1 MSEININYNERIKQ
15 WTISNEDGNITY
27 GGSMEEC
34 MKNYKLKMCKCAP
47 SLCPQISIEENID
60 GNKMLLLSDD
70 FGGVAQMTPIQFYEL
85 AKQFIEDYDNGII

>member
-1 MSEININYNERIKQ
+1 
-15 WTISNEDGNITY
+15 
-27 GGSMEEC
+27 
-34 MKNYKLKMCKCAP
+34 MKNNYKITGCKPNLCSPPICKCP
-47 SLCPQISIEENID
+47 ILEIEENID